1 MHQEQ
6 FKILLVDDRQENLLT
21 LENILESPD
30 LKLIKAT
37 NGNEALALLWEHDVA
52 LVLMDVQMP
61 GMDGFEVAEIMRSRE
76 KTKMIPII
84 FITAISKERRHIFR
98 GYDAGAVDYLYKP
111 LDIEILRSKIRA
123 FIELFRHRYALQ
135 QTTAKL
141 EQTIIELAKAK
152 QIAEEATKAKSIFL
166 ATMSHEIRTPLNG
179 IIGMADLM
187 TYDDLS
193 ELQRE
198 RANAIRESGES
209 LLEII
214 NDILDLSKIEANK
227 LELESIKFSLR
238 EVCLKTTSIIA
249 IKAREKNLA
258 LQLRIDP
265 DVPDLLVGDPVRLRQ
280 VLINLLGNAVKFTSK
295 GTVSLNIK
303 MEQAGND
310 TAFFHFSFEDT
321 GIGIKAEHT
330 STLFETYKQ
339 ADISTTRKF
348 GGTGLGLYIS
358 QKLVCTMGGTI
369 KVNSIPNKGSCFFF
383 SILFPFINLTES
395 KFVLPEC
402 CHSAILIGNV
412 DHNNQQIID
421 QLRFWN
427 CETEI
432 IAPGSFT
439 LHSDSSPQLVFID
452 FCSTGIN
459 DLLLNKQ
466 FKEFMTTNPVIIAT
480 DSDITRISPKF
491 KQMYGD
497 PYLLRK
503 PFVSI
508 ELQKIIDLHRFKM
521 SGRPS
526 STTNDIIP
534 GQNQPLKILLAE
546 DQVINRKIAVGMLQ
560 KIGYTVI
567 EAINGNEA
575 VEKFINEKFDL
586 ILMDVQMPELDGYQA
601 TRQIRKIEEALGTHI
616 PVVALT
622 AHAMKGDME
631 KSLEFGMDAHITK
644 PFKMNELY
652 RTIEEVTI
660 NKIKHESH

>member
-123 FIELFRHRYALQ
+123 FIDLFRHRYALQ

-249 IKAREKNLA
+249 IKAREKNLE

-265 DVPDLLVGDPVRLRQ
+265 DVPDFLVGDPVRLRQ
-280 VLINLLGNAVKFTSK
+280 VLINLLSNAVKFTSK
-295 GTVSLNIK
+295 GTVSLNIR
-303 MEQAGND
+303 MEQTGNE
-310 TAFFHFSFEDT
+310 TAFFHFSIEDT

-330 STLFETYKQ
+330 TTLFETYKQ
-339 ADISTTRKF
+339 ADISTTREF

-383 SILFPFINLTES
+383 SILFPFINLTEN
-395 KFVLPEC
+395 KFVLPDYF
-402 CHSAILIGNV
+402 HSAILIGNV

-427 CETEI
+427 CETKI

-439 LHSDSSPQLVFID
+439 LHSDSSLQLVFID

-459 DLLLNKQ
+459 DLLLNEQ
-466 FKEFMTTNPVIIAT
+466 FIAFMATNPVIIAT
-480 DSDITRISPKF
+480 DSDTTRISPKF
-491 KQMYGD
+491 KQMLGD

-508 ELQKIIDLHRFKM
+508 ELQKIIDLQQFKI
-521 SGRPS
+521 SGKPN
-526 STTNDIIP
+526 STTNDSFP
-534 GQNQPLKILLAE
+534 GQKQPLKILLAE

-652 RTIEEVTI
+652 RTIEEITI

>member
-1 MHQEQ
+1 MHQEL

-30 LKLIKAT
+30 LKLIKAS
-37 NGNEALALLWEHDVA
+37 NGNEALAILWEQDVA

-61 GMDGFEVAEIMRSRE
+61 GMDGFEVAEVMRSRE

-84 FITAISKERRHIFR
+84 FITAISKERKHIFR

-111 LDIEILRSKIRA
+111 LDIEILRSKIKA
-123 FIELFRHRYALQ
+123 YIELFRHRYALQ

-141 EQTIIELAKAK
+141 EQTVIELAKAK

-198 RANAIRESGES
+198 RAHAIRESGES

-227 LELESIKFSLR
+227 LELELINFSLR
-238 EVCLKTTSIIA
+238 EVCLKTTRIIS
-249 IKAREKNLA
+249 IKAREKNLEF
-258 LQLRIDP
+258 QLCVDP
-265 DVPDLLVGDPVRLRQ
+265 EVPDIIVGDPMRLQQ
-280 VLINLLGNAVKFTSK
+280 VLINLLSNAVKFTSK
-295 GTVSLNIK
+295 GTVSLNIS
-303 MEQAGND
+303 MEQTGND
-310 TAFFHFSFEDT
+310 TANFHFAIEDT
-321 GIGIKAEHT
+321 GIGIEAEHT
-330 STLFETYKQ
+330 TSLFETYKQ

-358 QKLVCTMGGTI
+358 QKLVGTMGGTI
-369 KVNSIPNKGSCFFF
+369 KVNSLPNKGSCFFF
-383 SILFPFINLTES
+383 SLSFSFINQTDR
-395 KFVLPEC
+395 KYTLPEYI
-402 CHSAILIGNV
+402 HSAVLIGND
-412 DHNNQQIID
+412 DHNNQQIIN

-427 CETEI
+427 CEILRFE
-432 IAPGSFT
+432 AGRFT
-439 LHSDSSPQLVFID
+439 TNSNSTPQLVFID
-452 FCSTGIN
+452 FRSTEIN
-459 DLLLNKQ
+459 NLFANEQ
-466 FKEFMTTNPVIIAT
+466 FKDFITTNPVVIAT
-480 DSDITRISPKF
+480 EADTSIIPSKF
-491 KQMYGD
+491 KQLSGD
-497 PYLLRK
+497 PYFLRK

-508 ELQKIIDLHRFKM
+508 ELQKIIDLHRFRNSERPVKM
-521 SGRPS
+521 
-526 STTNDIIP
+526 TDDIIV
-534 GQNQPLKILLAE
+534 GQKHSLKILLAE
-546 DQVINRKIAVGMLQ
+546 DQAINRKIVVGMLQ
-560 KIGYTVI
+560 KKGYTVI
-567 EAINGNEA
+567 EAFNGNEA

-601 TRQIRKIEEALGTHI
+601 TLQIRKIEEALGTHI

-631 KSLEFGMDAHITK
+631 KSFEFGMDAHITK
-644 PFKMNELY
+644 PFKMDELY
-652 RTIEEVTI
+652 RIINEVT
-660 NKIKHESH
+660 NNRIKHESH